1 MNDKISVYLKGFWG
15 NRNVIEIPEC
25 WKYEGQIELPK
36 YQYSYM
42 IRLGPNLKSQ
52 SDEDGK
58 DEEKLRKMV
67 RVYHSVTFLLNHT
80 RELIVANYNV

>member
-1 MNDKISVYLKGFWG
+1 
-15 NRNVIEIPEC
+15 
-25 WKYEGQIELPK
+25 
-36 YQYSYM
+36 M